1 MAYGA
6 KYILTFSDIYSST
19 PGDYVATIYKKDYTG
34 DTTDI
39 NGNTTPLTI
48 ETDRTGNSSYKP
60 VVASK
65 CTLNILMGE
74 SELPILWEDAIN
86 NWESYSSLWNAGGID
101 LFEFLTADTDTFR
114 LEIAK
119 LGDVIWSGY
128 YILTSDVSLDEIV
141 PLEISLQFSDMI
153 LLKST
158 EYYESNDLE
167 LQVGFGA
174 GEKTNLFDLVLNGL
188 RLSGTATELR
198 INFPEYIASE
208 YIITIFP
215 TLETET
221 INHNLSNT
229 YILKNGLMK
238 SYGDYLSYFEILTS
252 ICSQFGLVCYQKN
265 NIMYICGYDDLVNND
280 TRVFKRYSLSTGAY
294 IANVTETDT
303 YVEVNS
309 STFGNIGQSQSARY
323 SLPYK
328 FLDITNS
335 ISVANNNNNCHFKA
349 SEYRKVAGV
358 DERAISAWNNVGFSL
373 STVAITG
380 ALGWYSTTATAPLQ
394 RHWASGVTAALY
406 TQDNAK
412 YFQSFGNDVK
422 YGDTVNI
429 AFKTSLD
436 ARFTGAYPPQTKVA
450 VVLITKDPDN
460 PSAELTFYLNDNYG
474 GVGDLSFTNTLTY
487 LTNSNNIDIRNLKM
501 NTDGKL
507 CLRFLLPWSAGYP
520 GGSTVEDN
528 LTFWIDYAV
537 IQTYRGSSN
546 TNEITPVT
554 HRTYYENVKNN
565 KDSLVLNTDLYLF
578 DGYQYLTQLVNGTY
592 TPPLF
597 NPLSLTASITN
608 RLMTESYDPLTLT
621 IDLPAVVGATLAGI
635 KNYSKQIHKNTGLI
649 NSTIDGDYRVQQQFN
664 VGDKFSYTMTGLT
677 EKVFVLLDYKI
688 DFKQSIMTTTLYSSE
703 FTDSTGLALTTKI
716 VTN

>member
-48 ETDRTGNSSYKP
+48 ETDRTGNVSYKP

-74 SELPILWEDAIN
+74 SELPIIWEQALN
-86 NWESYSSLWNAGGID
+86 NWENYSSLWNSGGID
-101 LFEFLTADTDTFR
+101 LFEFLTADSDTFR
-114 LEIAK
+114 LEISK

-128 YILTSDVSLDEIV
+128 YILTSDVALDEIV

-158 EYYESNDLE
+158 EYYESNDLA

-174 GEKTNLFDLVLNGL
+174 GDRTNLFDLVINGL
-188 RLSGTATELR
+188 KLSGTATEVR
-198 INFPEYIASE
+198 INFPEIIWSE
-208 YIITIFP
+208 YIISVYP
-215 TLETET
+215 TLETEM
-221 INHNLSNT
+221 IYHNLKNT

-252 ICSQFGLVCYQKN
+252 ICSQFALVCYQKD
-265 NIMYICGYDDLVNND
+265 NIMYICGYDNLVNSD
-280 TRVFKRYSLSTGAY
+280 TRTFKRYLLSDGSY
-294 IANVTETDT
+294 IADVTETDT
-303 YVEVNS
+303 YTEVNTS
-309 STFGNIGQSQSARY
+309 EFANIGQSQSARY

-335 ISVANNNNNCHFKA
+335 ISVANNINNCHLKA
-349 SEYRKVAGV
+349 SEWRTIAGV
-358 DERAISAWNNVGFSL
+358 EERVLSNWDSVGFTS
-373 STVAITG
+373 SSVAI
-380 ALGWYSTTATAPLQ
+380 ANAWYSSTASAPLD
-394 RHWASGVTAALY
+394 RHWASGITAAGY
-406 TQDNAK
+406 SQDNGK
-412 YFQSFGNDVK
+412 YFQSVGADVK
-422 YGDTVNI
+422 YGDTINI
-429 AFKTSLD
+429 AFQTAID
-436 ARFTGAYPPQTKVA
+436 ARFTGAYPPQTKIA
-450 VVLITKDPDN
+450 VVLVTKDPAN

-474 GVGDLSFTNTLTY
+474 GTGALSFTNTLTY

-507 CLRFLLPWSAGYP
+507 SLRILLPWSAGYP
-520 GGSTVEDN
+520 GGSTVEDS
-528 LTFWIDYAV
+528 LVLWVRYAM

-546 TNEITPVT
+546 VNAITPVT
-554 HRTYYENVKNN
+554 HRTYYEGVKNN
-565 KDSLVLNTDLYLF
+565 KDSLSLNTDLYLF
-578 DGYQYLTQLVNGTY
+578 DGYQFLTQLVNGTY

-597 NPLSLTASITN
+597 SPLSLTASISN
-608 RLMTESYDPLTLT
+608 RLMTESYDAIGLTL
-621 IDLPAVVGATLAGI
+621 DLPSILGSTLYGF
-635 KNYSKQIHKNTGLI
+635 NGYSKQVHKNTGLI
-649 NSTIDGDYRVQQQFN
+649 NSTIDGDYRTTQQFN
-664 VGDKFSYTMTGLT
+664 VGDKFTYTMTGLT

-688 DFKQSIMTTTLYSSE
+688 DFKKSTMTTTLYSSE
-703 FTDSTGLALTTKI
+703 FTDSTGLTANTKI